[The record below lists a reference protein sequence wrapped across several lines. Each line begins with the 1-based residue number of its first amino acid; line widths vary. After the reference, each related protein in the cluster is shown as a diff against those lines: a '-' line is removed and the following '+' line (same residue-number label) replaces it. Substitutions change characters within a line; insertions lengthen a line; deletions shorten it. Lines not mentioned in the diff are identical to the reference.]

1 LSRIESAVQS
11 GSVKALLFLPSGHR
25 LWTVVGKDSEYWTD
39 PELGFCSCKDFYFS
53 ALTKDEPCYHLK
65 SVHKAM
71 NDSRLVPLEMSDS
84 EYTQMLQALAKD
96 AAGQLLR

>member
-1 LSRIESAVQS
+1 
-11 GSVKALLFLPSGHR
+11 
-25 LWTVVGKDSEYWTD
+25 
-39 PELGFCSCKDFYFS
+39 
-53 ALTKDEPCYHLK
+53 
-65 SVHKAM
+65 M